1 MGNLRKYMPITFLT
15 MLLGWLAICGIPIW
29 AGFFSKDEILYKTF
43 STHTSAYDATLLG
56 IHVNTI
62 LWVVGLL
69 TAVLTAVYMTRLM
82 VMTFF
87 GNERFHQPIEDL
99 PVAEDLDEAS
109 RAEENAFAMGDA
121 HDAVEPHGDAHALAH
136 AHEDEHDDDEDEE
149 HHHHLPHDF
158 KPHESPWVMT
168 GPLIVLAVLST
179 LGGLVGIP
187 YAMSSLFGAGD
198 VNVFEH
204 TLAPVIQ
211 KVGHK
216 EIADKPTLKVEDSH
230 ATSSSA
236 PKTESHS
243 TDAEHVAHSPEEIR
257 TERLLAGLSVL
268 LAVGGIAI
276 GWFVFMGN
284 PLKKMPRILEQKMA
298 HRRAL
303 QRLCRRSVDE
313 RFAQRFVAG
322 LRSRRYRRHRQRRR
336 ADGRRAGF
344 GRARHSGRIRPQ
356 LRRVYPV
363 RRADRHRVFYL
374 LRIKVD
380 RLKRSAGILPA
391 LRLIRN
397 QY

>member
-284 PLKKMPRILEQKMA
+284 PLKKMPRILEQKWRIDELYNGYVVDPLTNVSRKGLWQGFDLGVIDGIVNGVGQMVA
-298 HRRAL
+298 AL
-303 QRLCRRSVDE
+303 GSVARGIQVGFVRSYAAFILFGALIVIGY
-313 RFAQRFVAG
+313 FIYYG
-322 LRSRRYRRHRQRRR
+322 L
-336 ADGRRAGF
+336 
-344 GRARHSGRIRPQ
+344 
-356 LRRVYPV
+356 
-363 RRADRHRVFYL
+363 
-374 LRIKVD
+374 K
-380 RLKRSAGILPA
+380 
-391 LRLIRN
+391 LIG
-397 QY
+397 